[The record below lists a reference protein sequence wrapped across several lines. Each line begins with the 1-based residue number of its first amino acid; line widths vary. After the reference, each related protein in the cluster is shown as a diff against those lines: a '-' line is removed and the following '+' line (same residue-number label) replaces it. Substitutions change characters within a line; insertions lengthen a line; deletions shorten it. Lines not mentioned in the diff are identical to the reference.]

1 VGRTAK
7 YSRNLAGGER
17 ETRPGDEC
25 AEGAF
30 EGENKGFLLVELSAW
45 KRKCPIVPWRE
56 RTGARKGFELSA
68 WRSVVFARRRNRG
81 VPGHSRRDRGSW

>member
-7 YSRNLAGGER
+7 YSRHLAGGER

-30 EGENKGFLLVELSAW
+30 EGENKRFLLVERVAAMPEKINSETQT
-45 KRKCPIVPWRE
+45 P
-56 RTGARKGFELSA
+56 SM
-68 WRSVVFARRRNRG
+68 
-81 VPGHSRRDRGSW
+81 